1 MTLPFKAVAFDMDG
15 TFLRD
20 DKHFDQQRFA
30 RLLDQLT
37 AQGVRVIVAS
47 GDQYENLAKYFT
59 DEMIDQLT
67 FVCENG
73 AYVSQREQPLLVK
86 TLDSQMVAELI
97 PFMIHELGITPLM
110 AGVKAG
116 YLSRDLSPEMMKWMK
131 FYFPKHV
138 VVDDFDQLPDDKFF
152 QISFTIDD
160 EEEVKRLLAQIESRF
175 PGKVKA
181 TPSGNGSV
189 DLTIPGVD
197 KAFALRYLLKKWEMS
212 ANELMAFGDGGNDV
226 TMLQLAGLS
235 WAMPNGGKAA
245 QSVANHQVPVDNN
258 HDGVLVVLD
267 DYLQK
272 N

>member
-20 DKHFDQQRFA
+20 DKTYDQKRFA
-30 RLLDQLT
+30 TILRQLT
-37 AQGVRVIVAS
+37 ERGIKVIVAS

-59 DEMIDQLT
+59 PEMIAQLV

-73 AYVSQREQPLLVK
+73 AYVCQNHQPLMVK
-86 TLDSQMVAELI
+86 TLDSQMVEELI
-97 PFMIHELGITPLM
+97 PFMVDKLGITPLM

-116 YLSRDLSPEMMKWMK
+116 YLSKDLPDEMMKWMK

-138 VVDDFDQLPDDKFF
+138 LVDNFETIPDDKFF

-160 EEEVKRLLAQIESRF
+160 EEEVKRLLDRIESSF

-197 KAFALRYLLKKWEMS
+197 KAFALRHLLADWGLS
-212 ANELMAFGDGGNDV
+212 ADDLVTFGDGGNDV
-226 TMLQLAGLS
+226 SMLKLAGTS
-235 WAMPNGGKAA
+235 WAMPNGGDAAKKAA
-245 QSVANHQVPVDNN
+245 SKQAPVDNN
-258 HDGVLVVLD
+258 HDGVLAILS
-267 DYLQK
+267 DYLK
-272 N
+272 D

>member
-20 DKHFDQQRFA
+20 DKTIDRDRFA
-30 RLLDQLT
+30 NILQALT
-37 AQGVRVIVAS
+37 SQGVKVIIAS
-47 GDQYENLAKYFT
+47 GDQYENLTKYFT
-59 DEMIDQLT
+59 PEMINQLT

-73 AYVSQREQPLLVK
+73 AYVSQQGKPLLTK
-86 TLDSQMVAELI
+86 TLDQQMVAQLI
-97 PFMIHELGITPLM
+97 PFMVDQLGITPLM

-116 YLSRDLSPEMMKWMK
+116 YLSKDLPPEMMKWMK

-138 VVDDFDQLPDDKFF
+138 LVDSFDQIPDDRFF

-160 EEEVKRLLAQIESRF
+160 EEEIKRLLDKIEAQF

-197 KAFALRYLLKKWEMS
+197 KAFALRYLLKQWDLAAS
-212 ANELMAFGDGGNDV
+212 DLMAFGDGGNDV
-226 TMLQLAGLS
+226 SMLHLAGTS
-235 WAMPNGGKAA
+235 WAMPNGGDAA
-245 QSVANHQVPVDNN
+245 KSAADQQVALDNN
-258 HDGVLVVLD
+258 HDGVLAVLD
-267 DYLQK
+267 GYLRQE
-272 N
+272 